1 MPAKK
6 RKSAKAKLNR
16 TQLDPFAAGGIAAL
30 SKAGYSE
37 QQIVDSKAVSKPG
50 GAAMATSWAK

>member
-1 MPAKK
+1 MPPKK

-37 QQIVDSKAVSKPG
+37 QIVDSKAVSKPG